1 MFGTRP
7 GLIGPVLRL
16 GSSQSVCSVCESRDI
31 WIFSKPC
38 FRLLR
43 LRFFTGDETG
53 WTTVVPSIRD
63 THLPL
68 TGVGVRVSDCL
79 FVLEEFR
86 LLLPPVD
93 SLNEF
98 QSGSVKRESSM
109 SGVLPSSS
117 LSLEILL
124 RFFRVELSPLSVKRV
139 FDDREGV
146 RDFAA
151 LLRRVGISDSRLRG
165 ALVFASLE

>member
-1 MFGTRP
+1 
-7 GLIGPVLRL
+7 
-16 GSSQSVCSVCESRDI
+16 
-31 WIFSKPC
+31 
-38 FRLLR
+38 
-43 LRFFTGDETG
+43 
-53 WTTVVPSIRD
+53 
-63 THLPL
+63 
-68 TGVGVRVSDCL
+68 
-79 FVLEEFR
+79 
-86 LLLPPVD
+86 
-93 SLNEF
+93 
-98 QSGSVKRESSM
+98 M